1 MSATLQHAA
10 AAYGATAAQTLSP
23 VETMLRL
30 YDLGIAACDARDS
43 RQASAVLVK
52 LIAAL
57 DFRQGELPARLYQLF
72 EYALREVKATRWA
85 MPRRILAELRDTW
98 QQALSGAGT

>member
-1 MSATLQHAA
+1 MSATLQQAA

-30 YDLGIAACDARDS
+30 YDLGVAACDARDA
-43 RQASAVLVK
+43 RQASAVLVE

-57 DFRQGELPARLYQLF
+57 DFRHGDFPARLYALF
-72 EYALREVKATRWA
+72 EYALREVKAGRWT
-85 MPRRILAELRDTW
+85 MPHRILAELRDAW
-98 QQALSGAGT
+98 RQALAPSQG